1 MSEKSECGPSA
12 AACCCGPGPT
22 DSPPP
27 KAASLGCVDGEVSA
41 GSATVPRV
49 RSVLTMADHRGNWAS
64 RWGLG
69 RDSHLV
75 PPGLFALGNPTPES
89 PVLVSA
95 NYKLSFDVLRS
106 SVPGVSAWLLVLD
119 TKGINVWCAAG
130 KGTFGTDEL
139 VRQVTDAR
147 LGEVVTHKTLIVP
160 QLGAPGVDS
169 HAVRKATGF
178 RVRYGPV
185 RAQDINAFVAANMRA
200 TPGMRRVMF
209 GTWERVKLIPVE
221 LVHAAKYSVLIG
233 LAFLVLAGL
242 GTDGFAVQ
250 RLLTVGLPSLGFLVM
265 VTLLASALV
274 PLLLPILPGR
284 MFALKGAWVGLLSA
298 GLATAIA
305 MASPELKAQWLGLV
319 AWWLILPAVASFIAM
334 NFTGAS
340 TFTSLSGVRKEMRRF
355 VPLQAIAAGLG
366 VVLWIAGRFVG

>member
-1 MSEKSECGPSA
+1 
-12 AACCCGPGPT
+12 
-22 DSPPP
+22 
-27 KAASLGCVDGEVSA
+27 
-41 GSATVPRV
+41 
-49 RSVLTMADHRGNWAS
+49 
-64 RWGLG
+64 
-69 RDSHLV
+69 
-75 PPGLFALGNPTPES
+75 
-89 PVLVSA
+89 VLVSA